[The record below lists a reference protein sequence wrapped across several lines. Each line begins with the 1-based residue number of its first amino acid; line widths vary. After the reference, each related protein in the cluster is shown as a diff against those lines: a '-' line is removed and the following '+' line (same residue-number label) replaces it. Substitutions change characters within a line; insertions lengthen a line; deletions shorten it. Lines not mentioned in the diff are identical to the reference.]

1 MCYQIVATI
10 LNTEWCCLYK
20 YEIES
25 QQHNLAEMKWDFL
38 MIMLSTRI
46 INRLWLSNNF
56 FIFLFIEAM
65 IHLLIYIIY
74 LECKV
79 LEYNS
84 NINNYTKY
92 LQISLS
98 YHSTG
103 VCYLQWY
110 NSCESV
116 SIVFQEGYS
125 PFKFSTVFRIMAQV
139 TASKHLNE

>member
-1 MCYQIVATI
+1 MCYLIVATI

-20 YEIES
+20 YKIES
-25 QQHNLAEMKWDFL
+25 QQHNLAEMKWYFL
-38 MIMLSTRI
+38 MIILSTRI
-46 INRLWLSNNF
+46 
-56 FIFLFIEAM
+56 LFIEAM